1 MRSEKYPLRKWK
13 GREERER
20 EGYVEKNFQINETIC
35 AKVGGKKCGGLNE
48 GNCGLN
54 SISNSDRNP

>member
-1 MRSEKYPLRKWK
+1 MKLYVQKY
-13 GREERER
+13 EE
-20 EGYVEKNFQINETIC
+20 
-35 AKVGGKKCGGLNE
+35 KKCGGLNE